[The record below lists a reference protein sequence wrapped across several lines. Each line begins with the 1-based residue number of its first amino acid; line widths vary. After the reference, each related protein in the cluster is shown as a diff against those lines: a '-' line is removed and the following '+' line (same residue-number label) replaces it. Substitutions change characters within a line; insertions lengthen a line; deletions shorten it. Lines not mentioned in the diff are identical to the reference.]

1 MVSNIFK
8 DIIAG
13 LLIIIYYSNMKSQVL
28 IALIGASQA
37 TQLVSEEENTNAI
50 QLKDADMEEGM
61 DLAEDSSDDDL
72 AEGSSDDDDLAEG
85 SSDDDD
91 LAEGSSDDD
100 DLAEDSDDYELA
112 EDDFDDGSL
121 AQFENTQ
128 LAEAGTETDQ
138 KLFGIALAFLA
149 KFAVKKL
156 VVYGAK
162 KLATYGAKKLGGFAM
177 RRGK

>member
-1 MVSNIFK
+1 
-8 DIIAG
+8 
-13 LLIIIYYSNMKSQVL
+13 MKSQVL

-91 LAEGSSDDD
+91 LAE
-100 DLAEDSDDYELA
+100 DSDDYELA

-138 KLFGIALAFLA
+138 KLFGIGLALLA

-156 VVYGAK
+156 VVFGAK
-162 KLATYGAKKLGGFAM
+162 KLATYGAKKGLKFGLKKLGRYAL
-177 RRGK
+177 RRGKRYLMRKGKRWA

>member
-1 MVSNIFK
+1 
-8 DIIAG
+8 
-13 LLIIIYYSNMKSQVL
+13 MKSQVL

-100 DLAEDSDDYELA
+100 DLAEGSSDDDDLAEDADDYELA
-112 EDDFDDGSL
+112 EDFEDDSL

-138 KLFGIALAFLA
+138 KLFGIGLALLA